1 MMEIILLK
9 DVPNLGFKDDV
20 VQVKNGYARN
30 YLIPQGYAIM
40 ATPAAKKQLEETL
53 RQRAHKEKDIIEKAK
68 QLAEQLK
75 ALEIKIPAKAGKQGK
90 LFGSVNNADIEKALK
105 EAGFDIDRKYI
116 KVIGGNVKRLGKYT
130 AIVRLH
136 RDVIVELP
144 FEVVKAEEEQKPQA
158 ESVEETDGEKEEAV
172 QESTSQK
179 STQE

>member
-68 QLAEQLK
+68 QVAEQLK

-130 AIVRLH
+130 AIIRLH

-144 FEVVKAEEEQKPQA
+144 FEVVKEEEQKPQA
-158 ESVEETDGEKEEAV
+158 EATEEAKEGETVTAEQSGENKEEQA
-172 QESTSQK
+172 
-179 STQE
+179 